1 MGQKILVVD
10 DNPEIGI
17 MLREYLSAEGY
28 DVLTAGNGQQAL
40 YAARQEKPDCIILDL
55 MMPEMSGQEFI
66 RIYTAESDT
75 PILVLTAKVD
85 EMDKVLGLELGADD
99 YVTKP
104 FSLRE
109 ISARVKALLR
119 RAQKQNGAEQQ
130 KRILRVSDITL
141 DLGAHL
147 VEVGGEMIDL
157 TPSEFKLLGTL
168 MAAPGRAFSRQDL
181 LEGMGETNWV
191 EGLERTVDVHIH
203 NLREK
208 IEPDLSQPRYIETVY
223 GMGYRFMRESKLG

>member
-28 DVLTAGNGQQAL
+28 EVLTAGNGQQAL

-119 RAQKQNGAEQQ
+119 RAQKQSESEYQ
-130 KRILRVSDITL
+130 KGVLRVSDISL
-141 DLGAHL
+141 DLDAHL
-147 VEVGGEMIDL
+147 VEVGGELINL

-181 LEGMGETNWV
+181 LEGMGEINWV

>member
-1 MGQKILVVD
+1 
-10 DNPEIGI
+10 
-17 MLREYLSAEGY
+17 MLREYVTAEGF
-28 DVLTAGNGQQAL
+28 DVLTAKNGQHAL

-104 FSLRE
+104 LSLRE

-119 RAQKQNGAEQQ
+119 RAQKQKGSEF
-130 KRILRVSDITL
+130 RSRVLSVSDIKM
-141 DLGAHL
+141 DLEAHL
-147 VEVGGEMIDL
+147 VEVREELIDL
-157 TPSEFKLLGTL
+157 TPSEYKLLETL
-168 MAAPGRAFSRQDL
+168 MSSPGRAFSRQDL
-181 LEGMGETNWV
+181 LESFGETNWV
-191 EGLERTVDVHIH
+191 EGLERTVDVHVH

-208 IEPDLSQPRYIETVY
+208 IELDPSQPKYIETVY
-223 GMGYRFMRESKLG
+223 GMGYRFKRE

>member
-1 MGQKILVVD
+1 MGKKILVVD
-10 DNPEIGI
+10 DNPEIGV

-28 DVLTAGNGQQAL
+28 DVLIAGNGQQAL

-55 MMPEMSGQEFI
+55 MMPEMSGEEFI
-66 RIYTAESDT
+66 RIYTSESDT

-119 RAQKQNGAEQQ
+119 RSQKQNGSEYQ
-130 KRILRVSDITL
+130 KRVLRVSDITL
-141 DLGAHL
+141 DLDAHL
-147 VEVGGEMIDL
+147 VDVGGEMIDL

-168 MAAPGRAFSRQDL
+168 LAAPGRAFSRQDL

-208 IEPDLSQPRYIETVY
+208 IEPDPSQPKYIETVY
-223 GMGYRFMRESKLG
+223 GMGYRFKRERKLG